1 MKLDH
6 NEVKDQREVKHV
18 EETGEL
24 TEVKKQQ
31 TRFLII
37 LYNSWIPIREREFMT
52 SNEEELKEKKL
63 WYYI

>member
-1 MKLDH
+1 MELDH

-31 TRFLII
+31 TRFFDYTL
-37 LYNSWIPIREREFMT
+37 
-52 SNEEELKEKKL
+52 
-63 WYYI
+63 